1 MTLRRSS
8 GRARHL
14 LTLLGV
20 LAVLGTAARAQ
31 LIDRVL
37 AVVASTPITLSD
49 VTAAIRFGLV
59 PSSSTGGPTDD
70 AALNALVD
78 RQLQLIEVNRYL
90 PPEPS
95 PNQID
100 AQVAQVRARFDSPAA
115 FDRALVET
123 GISIEQL
130 RGNVRNTL
138 RIQSYIQ
145 QRFGGNYEPAEDEL
159 TRYYRA
165 HEADFTSNGVVAPYD
180 RVRQEV
186 RRRLVAE
193 RTDTLVRSWIADLRR
208 RSDVAIL
215 PK

>member
-1 MTLRRSS
+1 MTR
-8 GRARHL
+8 L
-14 LTLLGV
+14 LTV
-20 LAVLGTAARAQ
+20 LAAIAVLCMTTRAQ

-37 AVVASTPITLSD
+37 AVVAGTPITLSD
-49 VTAAIRFGLV
+49 VTATIRFGLV
-59 PSSSTGGPTDD
+59 PSSPTGGQPED

-95 PNQID
+95 ANQID
-100 AQVAQVRARFDSPAA
+100 ADLAQLRARFDSPTA

-123 GISIEQL
+123 GLSIEQL
-130 RGNVRNTL
+130 RGHVRNTL

-145 QRFGGNYEPAEDEL
+145 QRFGGNYEPAEDDL
-159 TRYYRA
+159 ARYYRA
-165 HEADFTSNGVVAPYD
+165 HEADFTSNGVVTPYD
-180 RVRQEV
+180 RVRGEV

-193 RTDTLVRSWIADLRR
+193 RTETLVRSWIADLRR
-208 RSDVAIL
+208 RSDVTIL

>member
-1 MTLRRSS
+1 MTKCASQS
-8 GRARHL
+8 
-14 LTLLGV
+14 LTLAAMLV
-20 LAVLGTAARAQ
+20 ALCAAVHAQ

-37 AVVASTPITLSD
+37 AVVAAAPITLSD
-49 VTAAIRFGLV
+49 VTAAVRFGLV
-59 PSSSTGGPTDD
+59 PSASTGGSSED
-70 AALNALVD
+70 AALNALID

-95 PNQID
+95 AAQID
-100 AQVAQVRARFDSPAA
+100 GQLAQIRGRFDSPAA

-123 GISIEQL
+123 GLSPEQL
-130 RGNVRNTL
+130 RGNVRDTI

-159 TRYYRA
+159 ARYYRA
-165 HEADFTSNGVVAPYD
+165 HEADFTSNGVLTPFD
-180 RVRQEV
+180 RVRQDV

-193 RTDTLVRSWIADLRR
+193 RTDTLVRGWIADLRR
-208 RSDVAIL
+208 RSDVTVL

>member
-1 MTLRRSS
+1 MTRV
-8 GRARHL
+8 
-14 LTLLGV
+14 LTPVAMIVV
-20 LAVLGTAARAQ
+20 LCTTTSAQ

-37 AVVASTPITLSD
+37 AVVAATPITLSD
-49 VTAAIRFGLV
+49 VTAAIRFGFV
-59 PSSSTGGPTDD
+59 PPAPPGGSPED

-95 PNQID
+95 ASQID
-100 AQVAQVRARFDSPAA
+100 AQVAHVRARFASAAA

-123 GISIEQL
+123 GLSIEQL
-130 RGNVRNTL
+130 RGSVRNTL
-138 RIQSYIQ
+138 RIQSYVL

-165 HEADFTSNGVVAPYD
+165 HEADFTSNGVLAPYD
-180 RVRQEV
+180 SVRQEV

-193 RTDTLVRSWIADLRR
+193 RTDTLVRNWIADLRR
-208 RSDVAIL
+208 RSDVTIL

>member
-1 MTLRRSS
+1 MRR
-8 GRARHL
+8 L
-14 LTLLGV
+14 LTLV
-20 LAVLGTAARAQ
+20 AAVAVLGTAARAQ

-37 AVVASTPITLSD
+37 AVVAGAPITLSD

-59 PSSSTGGPTDD
+59 PPSAAGASAED

-95 PNQID
+95 ASQID
-100 AQVAQVRARFDSPAA
+100 AQMLQVRARFDSAAA

-123 GISIEQL
+123 GISVEQL
-130 RGNVRNTL
+130 RGTVRNTL

-145 QRFGGNYEPAEDEL
+145 QRFGGNYEPAEDDL
-159 TRYYRA
+159 ARYYRA
-165 HEADFTSNGVVAPYD
+165 HEADFTSNGVLTPYD

-193 RTDTLVRSWIADLRR
+193 RTDALVRSWIADLRR
-208 RSDVAIL
+208 RSDVTIL